1 MDEKNKRLIQGND
14 IIYPFTKQENVIGLQ
29 KTITDK
35 LPIVSE
41 TVPEA
46 FVTKQVWIDV
56 SEEEEQYEIP
66 VVEETREFFVQ
77 EEESDLVFQLTRA
90 QTTISFEDGTT
101 TEVEESEI
109 PFSIEENDD
118 TITFEESPEELSFE
132 EGENNNGENL
142 G

>member
-1 MDEKNKRLIQGND
+1 MNEKNRRLIQGND

-35 LPIVSE
+35 LPIVSSS
-41 TVPEA
+41 TPQA
-46 FVTKQVWIDV
+46 GFVAKQVWIDV

-66 VVEETREFFVQ
+66 VVEETRGFFIQ
-77 EEESDLVFQLTRA
+77 EEEESDLVFQLTRA

-109 PFSIEENDD
+109 PFSIKENDD

-132 EGENNNGENL
+132 EGENNNG
-142 G
+142 